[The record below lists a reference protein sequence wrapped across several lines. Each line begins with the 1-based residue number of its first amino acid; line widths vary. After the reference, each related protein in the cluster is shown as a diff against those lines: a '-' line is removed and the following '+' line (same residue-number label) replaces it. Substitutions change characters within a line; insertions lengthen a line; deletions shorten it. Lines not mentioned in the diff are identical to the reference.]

1 MDLRETHYAR
11 SGDVNIAYQVVGDGP
26 IDVVV
31 TDLLMPRLGGG
42 AFAQR
47 LALSRPNIPV
57 VFTSGYTDDAA
68 FRRGL
73 LESEY
78 TFVQKP
84 FTREH
89 LETAIARV
97 TRKAN
102 QGVGI
107 EA

>member
-1 MDLRETHYAR
+1 M
-11 SGDVNIAYQVVGDGP
+11 
-26 IDVVV
+26 
-31 TDLLMPRLGGG
+31 
-42 AFAQR
+42 
-47 LALSRPNIPV
+47 SRPGVPV

-89 LETAIARV
+89 IEAAVARV
-97 TRKAN
+97 TRRARKQTA
-102 QGVGI
+102 VF
-107 EA
+107 ET